1 MPTLAAMSRR
11 RIPGS
16 WQPGLVLLI
25 SAAGQVPQAGC
36 LLGADAVL
44 GPGVGP
50 VPDFQA
56 GELAAAGVGEER
68 GEPVPADI
76 GEPQLR
82 AGVRPFPADDQRRS
96 FRPGGQVDAAG
107 DLGDLRA
114 VAGLAVDVMGRVQAR
129 AGTRRSASCT
139 CSSMANPREN
149 EQRRSRTAAA
159 NRCVAPAASALI
171 RTAAQAGSPGRGRAR
186 GGSAASAMSST
197 LT

>member
-129 AGTRRSASCT
+129 AGTRRTASCT
-139 CSSMANPREN
+139 SMANPREN
-149 EQRRSRTAAA
+149 EQPRSRTAAA
-159 NRCVAPAASALI
+159 NRCVAPAASARI